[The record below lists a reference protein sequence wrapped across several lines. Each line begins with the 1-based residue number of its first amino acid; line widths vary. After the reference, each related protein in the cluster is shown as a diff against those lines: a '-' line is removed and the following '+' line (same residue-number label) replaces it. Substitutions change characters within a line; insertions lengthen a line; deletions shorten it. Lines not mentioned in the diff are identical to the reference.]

1 MDIIRKAFDFVP
13 LDWSLVLEVVAQ
25 FPLRLNLMDKS
36 LINKDSKLEEW
47 ITIREYFEELSALNW
62 SSDSA

>member
-36 LINKDSKLEEW
+36 LIKKDSKLEEW
-47 ITIREYFEELSALNW
+47 ITNWEDFKALSVLNW